1 MAPNFDEIHAELQNE
16 IQGVNRYNPNN
27 ISKLELCISLMVK
40 ENKYD
45 KDILLTVLK
54 LYQLNPNK

>member
-1 MAPNFDEIHAELQNE
+1 MAPSFKDLQAELEEE

-27 ISKLELCISLMVK
+27 IEKLELCISLMIK
-40 ENKYD
+40 ENVYN

-54 LYQLNPNK
+54 LYQLNPAK